1 MELFV
6 YLSIYF
12 IYLCISLDLFKKVF
26 SSGQHRPWDAPHLDT
41 EEAEQKWFAEGNEEP
56 PAATSA
62 LLTAQLVYAKLYYF
76 AATAANS

>member
-1 MELFV
+1 MGLFV

-26 SSGQHRPWDAPHLDT
+26 SSGQRRLRDALPLHT

-62 LLTAQLVYAKLYYF
+62 LLTARLVYAKLYYF